1 LRLRR
6 RLRQGWCVQSGAA
19 IRSNLSH
26 RSEVSGVKTM
36 RSVARNLAARK
47 HGARNPVARMR
58 GATKHGA
65 KSHVGMTRGG
75 MRSRVNRTAAEA
87 MLLRRAAAIV
97 ARAAGGAVL
106 AKVRRLADRDAALV
120 RRWAAG
126 VPMGPEVRTVRRVRG
141 RLA

>member
-1 LRLRR
+1 
-6 RLRQGWCVQSGAA
+6 
-19 IRSNLSH
+19 LSH

-36 RSVARNLAARK
+36 RSVARNLAAR
-47 HGARNPVARMR
+47 MR

-65 KSHVGMTRGG
+65 KSHVGMNRGG

-106 AKVRRLADRDAALV
+106 AKVRRLADQDAALV